1 MDIVI
6 YHNPACGT
14 SRNALELIRHVG
26 IEPHVVQYLKTP
38 PSRTMVAWL
47 AERAGKPLR
56 NLLREKGTPFAELG
70 LGDPGLTDDQLLDA
84 IEAHPILL
92 NRPIVVSPLGVGL
105 CRLNKHLAVLGI
117 VGRLRHGCRF
127 SLALGRK
134 FARLF
139 VVSGLQFANDAV
151 CFDWFHG

>member
-1 MDIVI
+1 LDIVI

-70 LGDPGLTDDQLLDA
+70 LGDPGLTDDQLSMRS
-84 IEAHPILL
+84 
-92 NRPIVVSPLGVGL
+92 RPIRSCSIARSSSVRSASACADRPRPFWTSCPPMISSPSP
-105 CRLNKHLAVLGI
+105 R
-117 VGRLRHGCRF
+117 RT
-127 SLALGRK
+127 
-134 FARLF
+134 ARSSSTPPA
-139 VVSGLQFANDAV
+139 SG
-151 CFDWFHG
+151 

>member
-47 AERAGKPLR
+47 AACFGVDE
-56 NLLREKGTPFAELG
+56 
-70 LGDPGLTDDQLLDA
+70 DQA
-84 IEAHPILL
+84 
-92 NRPIVVSPLGVGL
+92 
-105 CRLNKHLAVLGI
+105 
-117 VGRLRHGCRF
+117 
-127 SLALGRK
+127 
-134 FARLF
+134 
-139 VVSGLQFANDAV
+139 
-151 CFDWFHG
+151 

>member
-92 NRPIVVSPLGVGL
+92 NRRSSSVRSASACADRPRPFWTSCPPMISSPSP
-105 CRLNKHLAVLGI
+105 R
-117 VGRLRHGCRF
+117 RT
-127 SLALGRK
+127 
-134 FARLF
+134 ARSSSTPPA
-139 VVSGLQFANDAV
+139 SG
-151 CFDWFHG
+151 